1 VDKVSEVLTVSAS
14 ELSPAPELATDSASV
29 IDRVAMIEREGHMI
43 LLIDPKAL
51 LDRAERDVLEG
62 ISTNVEAPQGL

>member
-1 VDKVSEVLTVSAS
+1 
-14 ELSPAPELATDSASV
+14 
-29 IDRVAMIEREGHMI
+29 MIEREGHMI